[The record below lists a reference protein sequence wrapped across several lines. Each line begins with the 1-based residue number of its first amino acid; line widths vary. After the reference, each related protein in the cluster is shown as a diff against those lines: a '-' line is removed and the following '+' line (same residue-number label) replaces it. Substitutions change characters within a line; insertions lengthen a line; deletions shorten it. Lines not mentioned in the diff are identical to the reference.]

1 MTRLAVVVLTRGDD
15 DPPEPPAADLARRS
29 RPVAGLKHNW

>member
-1 MTRLAVVVLTRGDD
+1 MTRLAVAVLTRGDE
-15 DPPEPPAADLARRS
+15 DPPEPHAADLARPS